1 MAKINPHKG
10 GRTDLFKARCT
21 PADKA
26 ALESIAARHNA
37 SMSDVLI
44 GLIRALDGFTIVE
57 AHALIHG
64 IKAWAFREGEDDNN
78 GTTIVV
84 FGNGKQIRQDGRE
97 YSGDFPALDIEDF
110 FTGFYFDSLFGSLP
124 AQDESLLKA

>member
-1 MAKINPHKG
+1 MNKPEYKYNLNRPAHLVANAVLRDVEAQANVKFLNPQ
-10 GRTDLFKARCT
+10 DT
-21 PADKA
+21 PVYA
-26 ALESIAARHNA
+26 
-37 SMSDVLI
+37 
-44 GLIRALDGFTIVE
+44 IVE